1 MQGTR
6 YALPEVIAALGCDVE
21 YWFVVSKT
29 RVVAGVPIII
39 HNKAG
44 QNLPIHS
51 YYIGLM
57 YHQDIFNSKANRRTE
72 CELAISEFVMQALSL
87 RYSEFKLSLHPS
99 LQDVRG
105 IDWFNYHEPEKGRAV
120 IAPRYTACAELNS
133 CAAIR
138 AAARGSRRREEK
150 YAISRERLSFSIE
163 GEVGELIDLY
173 SQTLEKQAITLAS
186 QIKQATADFA
196 ALILNN
202 GMGNIGVVKNE
213 NNIAVAAGLL
223 FYDYNQLVH
232 LPVVGIGASQ
242 YAGTFLYFKIMD
254 HASKLGYKQIDFNG
268 ANSPKRGYFKHSIGG
283 QAQLY
288 FEINWRQPTV

>member
-1 MQGTR
+1 
-6 YALPEVIAALGCDVE
+6 
-21 YWFVVSKT
+21 
-29 RVVAGVPIII
+29 
-39 HNKAG
+39 
-44 QNLPIHS
+44 
-51 YYIGLM
+51 
-57 YHQDIFNSKANRRTE
+57 
-72 CELAISEFVMQALSL
+72 
-87 RYSEFKLSLHPS
+87 
-99 LQDVRG
+99 
-105 IDWFNYHEPEKGRAV
+105 
-120 IAPRYTACAELNS
+120 
-133 CAAIR
+133 
-138 AAARGSRRREEK
+138 
-150 YAISRERLSFSIE
+150 
-163 GEVGELIDLY
+163 
-173 SQTLEKQAITLAS
+173 
-186 QIKQATADFA
+186 IKQATADFA